1 MSKVQSD
8 KFIDIDRILREK
20 NPKLAKY
27 LPRFIKSY
35 IKRKVHQKDINQ
47 FINDHPNHYGVDFC
61 QAVMEHFNI
70 TLKVY
75 GLDNVPES
83 GGVVFACNH
92 PLGGMDALAIVSQIK
107 SKRTDIK
114 FIVNDILLGLKN
126 LEGMFVGVNKHGAT
140 NKSALTLVDNL
151 FASDQ
156 ATFVF
161 PAGLVSRR
169 TKGIVEDL
177 EWKKTFITR
186 AKKHKRD
193 IIPVYIDGELSNFF
207 YRLSNFRK
215 FIGIKANIEM
225 LFLADELYKQKNQ
238 TMSIVI
244 GKSIPY
250 TTFYASKN
258 DKKWAQSVKE
268 TVYSQK
274 QVIEQGE

>member
-1 MSKVQSD
+1 MGEVHND
-8 KFIDIDRILREK
+8 KFIDIDRVLREK

-47 FINDHPNHYGVDFC
+47 FIKDHPNHFGADFC

-70 TLKVY
+70 EVKVY
-75 GLDNVPES
+75 GLENVPET

-92 PLGGMDALAIVSQIK
+92 PFGGLDALAIVSQIK

-140 NKSALTLVDNL
+140 NKSALTLVDDL

-169 TKGIVEDL
+169 TKGVVQDL

-207 YRLSNFRK
+207 YRLANFRK

-225 LFLADELYKQKNQ
+225 FYLADELYKQKNK
-238 TMSIVI
+238 TLSIVI
-244 GKSIPY
+244 GKRIPY
-250 TTFYASKN
+250 THFDSSKN
-258 DKKWAQSVKE
+258 DMKWAQSVKE